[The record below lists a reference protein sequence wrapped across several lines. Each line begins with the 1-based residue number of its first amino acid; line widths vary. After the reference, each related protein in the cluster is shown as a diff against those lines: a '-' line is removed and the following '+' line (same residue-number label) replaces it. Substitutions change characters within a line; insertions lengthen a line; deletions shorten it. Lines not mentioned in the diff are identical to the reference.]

1 MPENKQ
7 NIIIKSVVVR
17 SEDYMQS
24 VKESLALSRQGI
36 IRMVLLPT
44 QAHHC
49 AELDSARTL
58 EEVLSITAQQLGT
71 PFPCPQG

>member
-1 MPENKQ
+1 MQKNKEHHIVQ
-7 NIIIKSVVVR
+7 SVVVR
-17 SEDYMQS
+17 SEDYMEA